1 MPERAVRI
9 HPGRGEVHFRLRNY
23 PLFDFTDVVNA
34 VLRNGPKRI
43 SALTSLDMR
52 WHGTGER
59 QKVREDTFRG
69 VYENARGAID
79 WSASN
84 TAGYFFDT
92 QDSSDRQV
100 THAFTAYI
108 RNGVFSA

>member
-1 MPERAVRI
+1 
-9 HPGRGEVHFRLRNY
+9 LQDY

-34 VLRNGPKRI
+34 ILRDGPDRIPPIPERI
-43 SALTSLDMR
+43 SALTSIDMR

-69 VYENARGAID
+69 VYENAIGEIN

-84 TAGYFFDT
+84 TDGYFFDT
-92 QDSSDRQV
+92 QDSRDRHV
-100 THAFTAYI
+100 THAFTAHI
-108 RNGVFSA
+108 HNGVFSA

>member
-1 MPERAVRI
+1 MPAHAVHI
-9 HPGRGEVHFRLRNY
+9 HPGRGEAHFRLRNY
-23 PLFDFTDVVNA
+23 PLFDFTDVLNA
-34 VLRNGPKRI
+34 IFRTGPDRI
-43 SALTSLDMR
+43 SALTSIDMR
-52 WHGTGER
+52 WHGTGKR

-69 VYENARGAID
+69 VYENAIGAID

-84 TAGYFFDT
+84 AKGYFFDT
-92 QDSSDRQV
+92 QGSSERQV

>member
-1 MPERAVRI
+1 VHI
-9 HPGRGEVHFRLRNY
+9 HPGRGEAHFRLRNY
-23 PLFDFTDVVNA
+23 PLFDFTDVANA
-34 VLRNGPKRI
+34 IFRTEPGKIFPAR
-43 SALTSLDMR
+43 TSLDMR

-69 VYENARGAID
+69 VYENAIGAID

-84 TAGYFFDT
+84 TNGYFFDT
-92 QDSSDRQV
+92 QDSSERHV